1 MTGITSRL
9 AEFSADLKFE
19 DIPEEVVTRTRLLIL
34 DITGIMVRA
43 RHDAESTPSMIGA
56 VQRLGLNQGSS
67 LVLGDPTGYVP
78 SAAALINGTLAHS
91 LDFDDTHAVASLHS
105 SAPIFPAALAAAE
118 MTSASGRDLIAA
130 CVAGYEVQVRLSL
143 ALNPS
148 DHYDRGF
155 HPTATCGVFGAATA
169 AGCLLGLDA
178 EGIQSAYGIALSQSA
193 GSMQFL
199 ADGAWT
205 KRSHVGQAAS
215 NGLLCATFAAE
226 GFRGP
231 AEAFEGN
238 WGFLGGYAP
247 NAEPEKAVEA
257 LGEKWETLEL
267 AVKPYPSC
275 RYGHAAIDAL
285 IAIKA
290 ANDVDY
296 RAVES
301 IEVGL
306 PRTGW
311 NLIGDP
317 ESEKQ
322 NPKNYVDGQ
331 FSMAFVGAVAIREG
345 RMGWD
350 DYETHLDDQ
359 DTLALCKKIKAVVDD
374 RAEAHYPTN
383 MSGVARVDIEGTS
396 FEQMVVD
403 PKGEPNNFLSD
414 AEMRG
419 KFDTLVAP
427 YLDPDSLDQLA
438 KGILQLDDQKNIHGL
453 LDLTRAQPA
462 ATLKAV

>member
-178 EGIQSAYGIALSQSA
+178 KGIQSAYGIALSQSA

-257 LGEKWETLEL
+257 LGKKWETLEL

-275 RYGHAAIDAL
+275 RYTHAPMDGLIALRNEQSLDFAAI
-285 IAIKA
+285 
-290 ANDVDY
+290 
-296 RAVES
+296 ES
-301 IEVGL
+301 VEVGISA
-306 PRTGW
+306 TGHK
-311 NLIGDP
+311 LVGKP
-317 ESEKQ
+317 EHLKTHPVST
-322 NPKNYVDGQ
+322 VDGQ
-331 FSMAFVGAVAIREG
+331 FSMPFCAAVVLRHG
-345 RMGWD
+345 NLLWD
-350 DYETHLDDQ
+350 DYPVQLKDQ
-359 DTLALCKKIKAVVDD
+359 ETLALCRKVSTNVDV
-374 RAEAHYPTN
+374 RAEAAFPES
-383 MSGVARVDIEGTS
+383 MSGAVKVNTVKGS
-396 FEQMVVD
+396 FETFVGL
-403 PKGEPNNFLSD
+403 PKGEPGNFMS
-414 AEMRG
+414 EEEFRS
-419 KFDTLVAP
+419 KFSGLCAP
-427 YLDPDSLDQLA
+427 YLEKNRLEQLADSLLT
-438 KGILQLDDQKNIHGL
+438 LDGAVNAAEVFS
-453 LDLTRAQPA
+453 LTRP
-462 ATLKAV
+462 LGV